1 MERPITTTTHG
12 VIDYVTVGALATLPR
27 IFKWS
32 PGLTNLL
39 TGVASGILGYS
50 LITDYELS
58 LAKVLPMKTHLALDG
73 VSALL
78 TGAAPFI
85 MKEPKQSA
93 KFALIGVALFEL
105 TVSALT
111 KPAPT
116 VKIRA
121 VRILGRKIDVS
132 TFARAGRL
140 VGKQTKLKP
149 STLGKAAVFMGKQT
163 KPGTLSKAA
172 AFIGVR
178 S

>member
-73 VSALL
+73 ASALL

-121 VRILGRKIDVS
+121 VRILGRRIS
-132 TFARAGRL
+132 LPAARAVRL
-140 VGKQTKLKP
+140 VGKQTKPKP